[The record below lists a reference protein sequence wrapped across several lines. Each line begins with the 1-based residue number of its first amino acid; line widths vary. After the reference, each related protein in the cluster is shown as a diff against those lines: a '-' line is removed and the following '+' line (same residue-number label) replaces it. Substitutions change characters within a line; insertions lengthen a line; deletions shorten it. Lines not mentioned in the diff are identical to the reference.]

1 MIATK
6 SQSYIIRPVNLDRY
20 SLTTCFMNLFW
31 VLTVTIVTVE
41 IATTN
46 IFQRNFNLNYL
57 KFVIAQFWNTR
68 YEPGMVLGV
77 NPNPNL
83 EN

>member
-1 MIATK
+1 
-6 SQSYIIRPVNLDRY
+6 
-20 SLTTCFMNLFW
+20 MNLFW

-57 KFVIAQFWNTR
+57 KFVIAQFWNIR